1 MQPINKKPQYL
12 YHASSNKDIKIFE
25 PRAESARHPKE
36 GPKVFAT
43 ETPEEDTKGWDREDD
58 ALVQETEIQIE
69 REEGED
75 YGWGEN
81 D

>member
-1 MQPINKKPQYL
+1 LLIARTKEVDTIM
-12 YHASSNKDIKIFE
+12 SDIYVNPPE
-25 PRAESARHPKE
+25 DEE
-36 GPKVFAT
+36 
-43 ETPEEDTKGWDREDD
+43 EEDTKGWDREDD

>member
-1 MQPINKKPQYL
+1 M
-12 YHASSNKDIKIFE
+12 SDIYVNPPE
-25 PRAESARHPKE
+25 DEE
-36 GPKVFAT
+36 
-43 ETPEEDTKGWDREDD
+43 EEDTKGWDREDD